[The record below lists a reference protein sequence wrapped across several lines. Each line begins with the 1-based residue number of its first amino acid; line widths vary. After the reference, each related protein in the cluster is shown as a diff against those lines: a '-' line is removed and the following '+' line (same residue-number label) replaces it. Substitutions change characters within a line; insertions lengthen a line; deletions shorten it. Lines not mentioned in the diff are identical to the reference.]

1 MCYKNK
7 IMERSIEYLQLLAKS
22 FPSIAAA
29 STEIINLEAILNL
42 PKGTEHFVTDIHG
55 EYDAFDYV
63 LRSASGVIQQKI
75 DAVFGD
81 ELSLEDK
88 RSLSALISY
97 PEAKLRVL
105 KAENDNLDEWY
116 KVTLMQMIAVL
127 TRVSSRYTRSKVRKA
142 LPKDY
147 AYIIE
152 ELMHETRGTFESKH
166 NYLKAI
172 IDTIVSTGRATHFIT
187 AIADVTRDLVIDQ
200 LHIIGDIYDRGP
212 GAHRIMDMLC
222 NYRDFDIQWGNHDVV
237 WMGAASGSAACVA
250 NVVRNSLKYSDM
262 GTLEDGYGIN
272 LLPLA
277 TFAME
282 TYADDPCTLFNPVK
296 SDDTPADVPP
306 TRLMA
311 QMHKAIAII
320 QFKLEAAV
328 IARHPEFRMEHRNL
342 LDKMDLKR
350 GVITI
355 DGKEYK
361 LLDTNFPT
369 VDPKDPYRLTSAEQN
384 VIGRLVH
391 SFTNSKALSRHMECL
406 FAHGSLYLVHNNNL
420 LYHGSVP
427 LNEDGTFATMQ
438 IQGVEYKGKELF
450 DTIEKLVRTAY
461 FSTENDELKEYGKDL
476 FWYLWCGPVSP
487 PFDKKSMATFER
499 YFIAEKE
506 THHEEKG
513 NYYRLKNRR
522 DICEM
527 ILQEFGITDMEHA
540 HIING
545 HIPVKEA
552 SGESPIKA
560 DGRLLVIDG
569 GFSKVYHETTGIA
582 GYTLIYNSHGM
593 RLVRHHPF
601 ESIHKS
607 VSEGMDVIAATQ
619 VVEYSDRQILVR
631 DTDKGKRLM
640 ARVEDLKALLQAYR
654 TGLIRN

>member
-1 MCYKNK
+1 
-7 IMERSIEYLQLLAKS
+7 MERSIEYLQLLAKS

-75 DAVFGD
+75 EAVFGD
-81 ELSLEDK
+81 DLSVEEK

-97 PEAKLRVL
+97 PEAKLRAL
-105 KAENDNLDEWY
+105 KAENSNLDEWY
-116 KVTLMQMIAVL
+116 KVTLMQLIAVL

-152 ELMHETRGTFESKH
+152 ELMHETRGTFLSKH
-166 NYLKAI
+166 NYVQAI
-172 IDTIVSTGRATHFIT
+172 VDTIISTGRASHFII
-187 AIADVTRDLVIDQ
+187 AIADVTRNLVIDQ

-237 WMGAASGSAACVA
+237 WMGAATGSEACVA
-250 NVVRNSLKYSDM
+250 NVIRNSIKYADM
-262 GTLEDGYGIN
+262 STLEDGYGIN

-282 TYADDPCTLFNPVK
+282 TYADDDCALFRPVK
-296 SDDTPADVPP
+296 SDQTPAEDIPQI
-306 TRLMA
+306 RLLS

-320 QFKLEAAV
+320 QFKIEAAV

-342 LDKMDLKR
+342 LDKIDFKK
-350 GVITI
+350 GTVICN
-355 DGKEYK
+355 GKEYK
-361 LLDTNFPT
+361 LLDTNLPT
-369 VDPKDPYRLTSAEQN
+369 VDPSHPFRLTPAEQN
-384 VIGRLVH
+384 VISRLVH
-391 SFTNSKALSRHMECL
+391 SFTNSKALARHMECL

-427 LNEDGTFATMQ
+427 LNDDGTFASLE
-438 IQGVEYKGKELF
+438 IQGVEYKGRELF

-461 FSTENDELKEYGKDL
+461 FSTSDDELKDYGKDL

-499 YFIAEKE
+499 YFIADPT
-506 THHEEKG
+506 THVEEKG

-527 ILQEFGITDMEHA
+527 ILHEFGIDDMEHA

-545 HIPVKEA
+545 HIPVKAA

-560 DGRLLVIDG
+560 EGRLLVIDG
-569 GFSKVYHETTGIA
+569 GFSKVYHQQTGIA

-593 RLVRHHPF
+593 RLVQHRPF
-601 ESIHKS
+601 ESIHQS
-607 VSEGMDVIAATQ
+607 VAQGMDVIAATQ
-619 VVEYSDRQILVR
+619 VVEYTDKQILVR

>member
-1 MCYKNK
+1 MTTCCA
-7 IMERSIEYLQLLAKS
+7 R
-22 FPSIAAA
+22 
-29 STEIINLEAILNL
+29 
-42 PKGTEHFVTDIHG
+42 
-55 EYDAFDYV
+55 
-63 LRSASGVIQQKI
+63 
-75 DAVFGD
+75 AVFGD
-81 ELSLEDK
+81 ELSADDK
-88 RSLSALISY
+88 RTLSALISY
-97 PEAKLRVL
+97 PEAKLRAI
-105 KAENDNLDEWY
+105 KADNDDLDEWY
-116 KVTLMQMIAVL
+116 KVTLMRMIAVL
-127 TRVSSRYTRSKVRKA
+127 TRVASRYTRSKVRKA

-152 ELMHETRGTFESKH
+152 ELMHETRGTFISKH

-172 IDTIVSTGRATHFIT
+172 VDTIVSTGRASHFIT

-200 LHIIGDIYDRGP
+200 LHIIGDIFDRGS

-222 NYRDFDIQWGNHDVV
+222 SYRDFDIQWGNHDVV
-237 WMGAASGSAACVA
+237 WMGAATGSAACVA
-250 NVVRNSLKYSDM
+250 NVVRNSLKYAAM
-262 GTLEDGYGIN
+262 TTLEDGYGIN

-277 TFAME
+277 TFAMQ
-282 TYADDPCTLFNPVK
+282 TYADDPCTLFIPVK
-296 SDDTPADVPP
+296 TDETPIEDLPQMD
-306 TRLMA
+306 LLS

-320 QFKLEAAV
+320 QFKIEAAV
-328 IARHPEFRMEHRNL
+328 IARHPEFHMEDRNL
-342 LDKMDLKR
+342 LDKVDFKR
-350 GVITI
+350 GVINI
-355 DGKEYK
+355 GGKDYK

-369 VDPKDPYRLTSAEQN
+369 VDPADPYRLTPAEQN
-384 VIGRLVH
+384 VIDRLVH
-391 SFTNSKALSRHMECL
+391 SFTNSKALARHVDCL
-406 FAHGSLYLVHNNNL
+406 FIHGSLYLVHNNNL

-427 LNEDGTFATMQ
+427 LNEDGTLASMN
-438 IQGVEYKGKELF
+438 IQGVDYKGRELF
-450 DTIEKLVRTAY
+450 DTIDKYVRTAY
-461 FSTENDELKEYGKDL
+461 YASDDDPLKQYGQDL

-487 PFDKKSMATFER
+487 PFDKKCMATFER
-499 YFIAEKE
+499 YFLAEKE
-506 THHEEKG
+506 THYEEKG

-527 ILQEFGITDMEHA
+527 ILREFGITDMEHA

-545 HIPVKEA
+545 HIPVKAA

-607 VSEGMDVIAATQ
+607 VSEGMDVIASTQ
-619 VVEYSDRQILVR
+619 VVEYSDQQILVR

>member
-1 MCYKNK
+1 
-7 IMERSIEYLQLLAKS
+7 MERSVEYLQLLAKS

-81 ELSLEDK
+81 ELSADDK
-88 RSLSALISY
+88 RTLSALISY
-97 PEAKLRVL
+97 PEAKLRAI
-105 KAENDNLDEWY
+105 KADNDDLDEWY
-116 KVTLMQMIAVL
+116 KVTLMRMIAVL
-127 TRVSSRYTRSKVRKA
+127 TRVASRYTRSKVRKA

-152 ELMHETRGTFESKH
+152 ELMHETRGTFISKH
-166 NYLKAI
+166 NYLQAI
-172 IDTIVSTGRATHFIT
+172 IDTIVSTGRASHFIT

-200 LHIIGDIYDRGP
+200 LHIIGDIFDRGS

-222 NYRDFDIQWGNHDVV
+222 SYRDFDIQWGNHDVV
-237 WMGAASGSAACVA
+237 WMGAATGSAACVA
-250 NVVRNSLKYSDM
+250 NVVRNSLKYASM
-262 GTLEDGYGIN
+262 TTLEDGYGIN

-277 TFAME
+277 TFAMQ
-282 TYADDPCTLFNPVK
+282 TYADDPCTLFIPVK
-296 SDDTPADVPP
+296 TDDTPVEDLPQMD
-306 TRLMA
+306 LLS

-320 QFKLEAAV
+320 QFKIEAAV
-328 IARHPEFRMEHRNL
+328 IARHPEFHMEHRNL
-342 LDKMDLKR
+342 LDKIDFKR
-350 GVITI
+350 GVINI
-355 DGKEYK
+355 GGKEYK

-369 VDPKDPYRLTSAEQN
+369 VDPKDPYKLTPAEQN
-384 VIGRLVH
+384 VIDRLVH
-391 SFTNSKALSRHMECL
+391 SFCNSKALARHVDCL
-406 FAHGSLYLVHNNNL
+406 FEHGSLYLVHNNNL

-427 LNEDGTFATMQ
+427 LNEDGTLASMN
-438 IQGVEYKGKELF
+438 IQGVDYKGCELF
-450 DTIEKLVRTAY
+450 DTIDKYVRTAY
-461 FSTENDELKEYGKDL
+461 YASDDDPLKQYGQDL

-487 PFDKKSMATFER
+487 PFDKKRMATFER
-499 YFIAEKE
+499 YFLAEKE
-506 THHEEKG
+506 THYEEKG

-527 ILQEFGITDMEHA
+527 ILREFGITELEHA

-545 HIPVKEA
+545 HIPVKES

-569 GFSKVYHETTGIA
+569 GFSKVYHQQTGIA
-582 GYTLIYNSHGM
+582 GYTLIFNSHGM

-601 ESIHKS
+601 ESIQQS
-607 VSEGMDVIAATQ
+607 IAQGMDVIAATQ
-619 VVEYSDRQILVR
+619 VVEYSEQQILVR
-631 DTDKGKRLM
+631 DTDKGRRLM
-640 ARVEDLKALLQAYR
+640 ARVEDLRALLQAYR

>member
-1 MCYKNK
+1 
-7 IMERSIEYLQLLAKS
+7 MERSIEYLQLLAKS

-75 DAVFGD
+75 EAVFGD
-81 ELSLEDK
+81 ELGVEEK

-105 KAENDNLDEWY
+105 KAENDNLDEWF
-116 KVTLMQMIAVL
+116 KVTLMRLVAVL

-152 ELMHETRGTFESKH
+152 ELMHETRGTFLSKH
-166 NYLKAI
+166 NYIKAI
-172 IDTIVSTGRATHFIT
+172 VDTIVSTGRASHFIT

-222 NYRDFDIQWGNHDVV
+222 SYRDFDIQWGNHDVV

-262 GTLEDGYGIN
+262 STLEDGYGIN

-282 TYADDPCTLFNPVK
+282 TYADDECQLFNPVK

-306 TRLMA
+306 TRLMS

-350 GVITI
+350 GVVSV
-355 DGKEYK
+355 DGHEYK

-369 VDPKDPYRLTSAEQN
+369 IDPKDPYRLTPAEQN
-384 VIGRLVH
+384 VIDRLVH

-427 LNEDGTFATMQ
+427 LNEDGSFASLM
-438 IQGVEYKGKELF
+438 IQGVEYKGRELF

-461 FSTENDELKEYGKDL
+461 FSTDNDEFKEYGKDL

-487 PFDKKSMATFER
+487 PFDKQRMATFER

-506 THHEEKG
+506 THEEKKG

-527 ILQEFGITDMEHA
+527 ILAEFGITDMEHA

-545 HIPVKEA
+545 HIPVKAA

-601 ESIHKS
+601 ESIQQS
-607 VSEGMDVIAATQ
+607 VAEGMDVIAATQ
-619 VVEYSDRQILVR
+619 VVEYTDKQILVR

-640 ARVEDLKALLQAYR
+640 ARVEDLRALLQAYR

>member
-1 MCYKNK
+1 
-7 IMERSIEYLQLLAKS
+7 MERSIEYLQLLAKS

-75 DAVFGD
+75 EAVFGD
-81 ELSLEDK
+81 ELSIDDK
-88 RSLSALISY
+88 RTLSALISY
-97 PEAKLRVL
+97 PEAKLRAL
-105 KAENDNLDEWY
+105 KAENENLDEWY

-152 ELMHETRGTFESKH
+152 ELMHETRGTFLSKH

-172 IDTIVSTGRATHFIT
+172 VDTIVSTGRASHFII

-250 NVVRNSLKYSDM
+250 NVIRNSLKYADM
-262 GTLEDGYGIN
+262 STLEDGYGIN

-282 TYADDPCTLFNPVK
+282 TYANDDCALFKPIK
-296 SDDTPADVPP
+296 SDQTPAEDVPQ
-306 TRLMA
+306 TRLLS
-311 QMHKAIAII
+311 QMHKAMAII
-320 QFKLEAAV
+320 QFKIEAEV
-328 IARHPEFRMEHRNL
+328 IKRHPEFRMDHRLL
-342 LDKMDLKR
+342 LDK
-350 GVITI
+350 I
-355 DGKEYK
+355 DFSKGTVLCNGQEYK
-361 LLDTNFPT
+361 LRDTNLPT
-369 VDPKDPYRLTSAEQN
+369 VDPKDPYRLTPAEQN
-384 VIGRLVH
+384 VIDRLVH
-391 SFTNSKALSRHMECL
+391 SFTNSKPLARHMECL

-427 LNEDGTFATMQ
+427 LNEDGTFASLE
-438 IQGVEYKGKELF
+438 IQGVEYKGRELF
-450 DTIEKLVRTAY
+450 DMLEKMVRTAY
-461 FSTENDELKEYGKDL
+461 FSTTDDDLKEYGKDL

-499 YFIAEKE
+499 YFIADAS
-506 THHEEKG
+506 THVEEKG

-545 HIPVKEA
+545 HIPVKAA

-569 GFSKVYHETTGIA
+569 GFSKVYHEQTGIA

-601 ESIHKS
+601 ESIQQSIAK
-607 VSEGMDVIAATQ
+607 GMDVIASTQ
-619 VVEYSDRQILVR
+619 VVEYTENQILVR
-631 DTDKGKRLM
+631 DTDKGKRIM
-640 ARVEDLKALLQAYR
+640 ARVEYLKALLQAYR

>member
-1 MCYKNK
+1 
-7 IMERSIEYLQLLAKS
+7 MERSIEYLQLLAKS
-22 FPSIAAA
+22 FSSIAAA

-75 DAVFGD
+75 EAVFGN
-81 ELSLEDK
+81 ELSVDEK

-97 PEAKLRVL
+97 PEAKLRAL
-105 KAENDNLDEWY
+105 KAEMPDMDEWY
-116 KVTLMQMIAVL
+116 KVTLIQLIAVL

-152 ELMHETRGTFESKH
+152 ELMHETLGTFNSKH
-166 NYLKAI
+166 DYIKAI
-172 IDTIVSTGRATHFIT
+172 VDTIVSTGRAKHYVI
-187 AIADVTRDLVIDQ
+187 AIANVTRNLVIDQ
-200 LHIIGDIYDRGP
+200 LHILGDIYDRGP

-237 WMGAASGSAACVA
+237 WMGAAAGSPACVA
-250 NVVRNSLKYSDM
+250 NVLRNSLKYADM
-262 GTLEDGYGIN
+262 STLEDGYGIN

-282 TYADDPCTLFNPVK
+282 TYAGDDCTLFNPVK
-296 SDDTPADVPP
+296 SDDTPADIPP
-306 TRLMA
+306 TRLMS

-328 IARHPEFRMEHRNL
+328 IARHPEFGMENRNL

-350 GVITI
+350 GVISI
-355 DGKEYK
+355 NGHEYK

-369 VDPKDPYRLTSAEQN
+369 VDPDDPYRLTPAEQN
-384 VIGRLVH
+384 VIDRLVH
-391 SFTNSKALSRHMECL
+391 SFTNSQALARHMECL
-406 FAHGSLYLVHNNNL
+406 FTHGSLYLVHNNNL

-427 LNEDGTFATMQ
+427 LNEDGTLATMN
-438 IQGVEYKGKELF
+438 IQGVEHKGKELF

-461 FSTENDELKEYGKDL
+461 FSTDNDEIKEYGKDL

-487 PFDKKSMATFER
+487 PFDKQRMATFER

-506 THHEEKG
+506 THEEKKG

-522 DICEM
+522 EICEM
-527 ILQEFGITDMEHA
+527 ILREFGITDMEHA

-545 HIPVKEA
+545 HIPVKAA

-560 DGRLLVIDG
+560 EGRLLVIDG
-569 GFSKVYHETTGIA
+569 GFSKVYHEQTGIA
-582 GYTLIYNSHGM
+582 GYTLIYNSHGL

-601 ESIHKS
+601 ESIQQS
-607 VSEGMDVIAATQ
+607 VAQGMDVIASTQ
-619 VVEYSDRQILVR
+619 MVEYSDKIILVR

>member
-1 MCYKNK
+1 
-7 IMERSIEYLQLLAKS
+7 MERSIEYLQLLAKS

-75 DAVFGD
+75 EAVFGN
-81 ELSLEDK
+81 ELSVDEK

-97 PEAKLRVL
+97 PEAKLRAL
-105 KAENDNLDEWY
+105 KAEMPDMDEWY
-116 KVTLMQMIAVL
+116 KVTLIQLIAVL
-127 TRVSSRYTRSKVRKA
+127 TRVSSRYTRSKMRKA

-152 ELMHETRGTFESKH
+152 ELMHETLGTFNSKH
-166 NYLKAI
+166 DYIKAI
-172 IDTIVSTGRATHFIT
+172 VDTIVSTGRAKHYVI
-187 AIADVTRDLVIDQ
+187 AIANVTRNLVIDQ
-200 LHIIGDIYDRGP
+200 LHILGDIYDRGP

-237 WMGAASGSAACVA
+237 WMGAAAGSPACVA
-250 NVVRNSLKYSDM
+250 NVLRNSLKYADM
-262 GTLEDGYGIN
+262 STLEDGYGIN

-282 TYADDPCTLFNPVK
+282 TYAGDDCTLFNPVK
-296 SDDTPADVPP
+296 SDDTPADIPP
-306 TRLMA
+306 TRLMS

-328 IARHPEFRMEHRNL
+328 IARHPEFGMENRNL

-350 GVITI
+350 GVISI
-355 DGKEYK
+355 DGHEYK

-369 VDPKDPYRLTSAEQN
+369 VDPDDPYRLTPAEQN
-384 VIGRLVH
+384 VIDR
-391 SFTNSKALSRHMECL
+391 FTNSQALARHMECL
-406 FAHGSLYLVHNNNL
+406 FTHGSLYLVHNNNL

-427 LNEDGTFATMQ
+427 LNEDGTLATMN
-438 IQGVEYKGKELF
+438 IQGVEHKGKELF

-461 FSTENDELKEYGKDL
+461 FSTDNDEIKEYGKDL

-487 PFDKKSMATFER
+487 PFDKQRMATFER

-506 THHEEKG
+506 THEEKKG

-522 DICEM
+522 EICEM
-527 ILQEFGITDMEHA
+527 ILREFGITDMEHA

-545 HIPVKEA
+545 HIPVKAA

-560 DGRLLVIDG
+560 EGRLLVIDG
-569 GFSKVYHETTGIA
+569 GFSKVYHEQTGIA
-582 GYTLIYNSHGM
+582 GYTLIYNSHGL

-601 ESIHKS
+601 ESIQQS
-607 VSEGMDVIAATQ
+607 VAQGMDVIASTQ
-619 VVEYSDRQILVR
+619 MVEYSDKIILVR

>member
-1 MCYKNK
+1 
-7 IMERSIEYLQLLAKS
+7 MERSIEYLQLLAKS
-22 FPSIAAA
+22 FPTIAAA

-75 DAVFGD
+75 DAVFGN
-81 ELSLEDK
+81 ELSVDDK

-105 KAENDNLDEWY
+105 KADMPDMDEWY
-116 KVTLMQMIAVL
+116 KVTLMQLIAVL

-152 ELMHETRGTFESKH
+152 ELMHESRGTFNSKID
-166 NYLKAI
+166 YIKAI
-172 IDTIVSTGRATHFIT
+172 IDTIVSTGRAKDYVI
-187 AIADVTRDLVIDQ
+187 AIADVTRSLVIDH

-222 NYRDFDIQWGNHDVV
+222 GFKDFDIQWGNHDLV
-237 WMGAASGSAACVA
+237 WMGAAAGSAPCVA
-250 NVVRNSLKYSDM
+250 NVLRNSLKYADM

-282 TYADDPCTLFNPVK
+282 TYADDPCALFGPVK
-296 SDDTPADVPP
+296 SDDTPADMPP
-306 TRLMA
+306 TRLMS
-311 QMHKAIAII
+311 QMHKAIAVI

-328 IARHPEFRMEHRNL
+328 IARHPEFRMESRNL
-342 LDKMDLKR
+342 LDKMDLTR
-350 GVITI
+350 GVISI
-355 DGKEYK
+355 GGKEYR

-369 VDPKDPYRLTSAEQN
+369 VDPSDPYRLTPAEQN
-384 VIGRLVH
+384 VIDRLVH
-391 SFTNSKALSRHMECL
+391 SFTSSQTLARHMECL
-406 FAHGSLYLVHNNNL
+406 FSHGSLYLVHNNNL

-427 LNEDGTFATMQ
+427 LNEDGTLASME

-450 DTIEKLVRTAY
+450 DTIDKYVRTAFY
-461 FSTENDELKEYGKDL
+461 ASDDDPFKQYGRDL
-476 FWYLWCGPVSP
+476 IWYLWCGPVSP
-487 PFDKKSMATFER
+487 PFDKQRMATFER

-506 THHEEKG
+506 THDERKG
-513 NYYRLKNRR
+513 NYYRLKNNRE
-522 DICEM
+522 ICEM
-527 ILQEFGITDMEHA
+527 ILREFGITEMEHA

-552 SGESPIKA
+552 KGESPIKA

-569 GFSKVYHETTGIA
+569 GFSKVYHQQTGIA

-601 ESIHKS
+601 ESIHQS
-607 VSEGMDVIAATQ
+607 VAQGMDVIAATQ
-619 VVEYSDRQILVR
+619 VVEYTDRQILVR
-631 DTDKGKRLM
+631 DTDKGKRIM
-640 ARVEDLKALLQAYR
+640 ARVNDLRELLQAYR
-654 TGLIRN
+654 SGLLRP

>member
-1 MCYKNK
+1 
-7 IMERSIEYLQLLAKS
+7 MERSIEYLQLLAKS

-81 ELSLEDK
+81 ELSVEDK

-152 ELMHETRGTFESKH
+152 ELMHETRGTFLSKH
-166 NYLKAI
+166 NYVKAI
-172 IDTIVSTGRATHFIT
+172 VDTIVSTGRASHFII

-237 WMGAASGSAACVA
+237 WMGAATGSAGCVA
-250 NVVRNSLKYSDM
+250 NVIRNSLKYADM
-262 GTLEDGYGIN
+262 STLEDGYGIN

-282 TYADDPCTLFNPVK
+282 TYADDDCELFRPVK
-296 SDDTPADVPP
+296 TDNSPADIPQ
-306 TRLMA
+306 TRLMS

-320 QFKLEAAV
+320 QFKIEAAI
-328 IARHPEFRMEHRNL
+328 IARHPEFKMEHRNL
-342 LDKMDLKR
+342 LDKINFKKGTVLC
-350 GVITI
+350 
-355 DGKEYK
+355 DGQEYK
-361 LLDTNFPT
+361 LLDTNLPT
-369 VDPKDPYRLTSAEQN
+369 VDPKDPYKLTSAEQN
-384 VIGRLVH
+384 VIDRLVH
-391 SFTNSKALSRHMECL
+391 SFTNSKTLARHMECL

-427 LNEDGTFATMQ
+427 LNEDGTFASLE
-438 IQGVEYKGKELF
+438 IQSVEYKGRELF

-461 FSTENDELKEYGKDL
+461 FSTSDDALKEYGKDL

-487 PFDKKSMATFER
+487 PFDKKRMATFER
-499 YFIAEKE
+499 YFIADAS
-506 THHEEKG
+506 THNEEKG

-545 HIPVKEA
+545 HIPVKAA

-560 DGRLLVIDG
+560 EGRLLVIDG
-569 GFSKVYHETTGIA
+569 GFSKVYHEQTGIA
-582 GYTLIYNSHGM
+582 GYTLIYNSHGL
-593 RLVRHHPF
+593 RLVRHRPF
-601 ESIHKS
+601 ESIHES
-607 VSEGMDVIAATQ
+607 VAQGMDVIAATQ
-619 VVEYSDRQILVR
+619 VVEYTENQILVR

>member
-1 MCYKNK
+1 
-7 IMERSIEYLQLLAKS
+7 MERSIEYLQLLAKS

-75 DAVFGD
+75 ETVFGD
-81 ELSLEDK
+81 ELSVDQK

-105 KAENDNLDEWY
+105 KAQMPDMDEWY
-116 KVTLMQMIAVL
+116 KVTLMQLIAVL

-152 ELMHETRGTFESKH
+152 ELIHETLGTFRSKH
-166 NYLKAI
+166 NYIKAI
-172 IDTIVSTGRATHFIT
+172 VDTIVSTGRAKQYVI
-187 AIADVTRDLVIDQ
+187 AIANVTRDLVIDQ

-237 WMGAASGSAACVA
+237 WMGAAAGSAACVA
-250 NVVRNSLKYSDM
+250 NVLRNSLKYADM
-262 GTLEDGYGIN
+262 STLEDGYGIN

-282 TYADDPCTLFNPVK
+282 TYADDPCSLFGPVK
-296 SDDTPADVPP
+296 SDDTPADMPP
-306 TRLMA
+306 TRIMS
-311 QMHKAIAII
+311 QMHKAIAVI

-328 IARHPEFRMEHRNL
+328 IARHPEFGMEGRNL
-342 LDKMDLKR
+342 LDKMDLKC
-350 GVITI
+350 GIITI
-355 DGKEYK
+355 DGHEYK

-369 VDPKDPYRLTSAEQN
+369 VDPADPYRLTPAEQN
-384 VIGRLVH
+384 VIDRLVH
-391 SFTNSKALSRHMECL
+391 SFTNSQALARHMECL
-406 FAHGSLYLVHNNNL
+406 FTHGSLYLVHNNNL

-427 LNEDGTFATMQ
+427 LNDDGTLATMN
-438 IQGVEYKGKELF
+438 IQGVDYKGKDLF
-450 DTIEKLVRTAY
+450 DTIDKLVRTAY
-461 FSTENDELKEYGKDL
+461 YASDDDPIKDYGRDL
-476 FWYLWCGPVSP
+476 IWYLWCGPVSP
-487 PFDKKSMATFER
+487 PFDKQRMATFER
-499 YFIAEKE
+499 YFIADKE
-506 THHEEKG
+506 THEEKKG
-513 NYYRLKNRR
+513 NYYNLKNRR
-522 DICEM
+522 EICEM
-527 ILQEFGITDMEHA
+527 ILREFGITDMEHA

-545 HIPVKEA
+545 HIPVKA
-552 SGESPIKA
+552 SSGESPIKA

-569 GFSKVYHETTGIA
+569 GFSKVYHQTTGIA

-601 ESIHKS
+601 ESIQQA
-607 VSEGMDVIAATQ
+607 VADGMDVIASTQ
-619 VVEYSDRQILVR
+619 VVEYSEKQFLVR

-640 ARVEDLKALLQAYR
+640 AKVEDLRALLQAYR
-654 TGLIRN
+654 TGLIRS

>member
-1 MCYKNK
+1 
-7 IMERSIEYLQLLAKS
+7 MERSVEYLQLLAKS

-75 DAVFGD
+75 DAVFGN
-81 ELSLEDK
+81 ELSADDK
-88 RSLSALISY
+88 RTLSALISY
-97 PEAKLRVL
+97 PEAKLRAI
-105 KAENDNLDEWY
+105 KADNDNLDEWY
-116 KVTLMQMIAVL
+116 KVTLMRMIAVL
-127 TRVSSRYTRSKVRKA
+127 TRVASRYTRSKVRKA

-152 ELMHETRGTFESKH
+152 ELMHETRGTFISKH
-166 NYLKAI
+166 NYLQAI
-172 IDTIVSTGRATHFIT
+172 IDTIVSTGRASHFIT

-250 NVVRNSLKYSDM
+250 NVIRNSLKYADM
-262 GTLEDGYGIN
+262 STLEDGYGIN
-272 LLPLA
+272 LLL
-277 TFAME
+277 
-282 TYADDPCTLFNPVK
+282 
-296 SDDTPADVPP
+296 S
-306 TRLMA
+306 
-311 QMHKAIAII
+311 QMHKAIAVI
-320 QFKLEAAV
+320 QFKIEAEV
-328 IARHPEFRMEHRNL
+328 IARHPEFKMDHRL
-342 LDKMDLKR
+342 MLDKIDFHK
-350 GVITI
+350 GTVICN
-355 DGKEYK
+355 GQEYK
-361 LLDTNFPT
+361 LRDTNLPT
-369 VDPKDPYRLTSAEQN
+369 VDPKDPYKLTPAEQN
-384 VIGRLVH
+384 VINRLVH
-391 SFTNSKALSRHMECL
+391 SFTNSKALARHMECL

-427 LNEDGTFATMQ
+427 LNEDGTFASLE
-438 IQGVEYKGKELF
+438 IQGVEYKGRELF
-450 DTIEKLVRTAY
+450 DVLEKMVRTAY
-461 FSTENDELKEYGKDL
+461 FSTDNDELKEYGKDL

-499 YFIAEKE
+499 YFIADTS
-506 THHEEKG
+506 THVEEKG

-545 HIPVKEA
+545 HIPVKAA

-569 GFSKVYHETTGIA
+569 GFSKVYHEQTGIA

-601 ESIHKS
+601 ESIQQS
-607 VSEGMDVIAATQ
+607 IAQGMDVIASTQ
-619 VVEYSDRQILVR
+619 VVEYTENQILVR
-631 DTDKGKRLM
+631 DTDKGKRIM

>member
-1 MCYKNK
+1 
-7 IMERSIEYLQLLAKS
+7 MERSVEYLQLLAKS

-81 ELSLEDK
+81 ELSADDK
-88 RSLSALISY
+88 RTLSALISY
-97 PEAKLRVL
+97 PEAKLRAI
-105 KAENDNLDEWY
+105 KADNSDLDEWY
-116 KVTLMQMIAVL
+116 KVTLIRMIAVL
-127 TRVSSRYTRSKVRKA
+127 TRVASRYTRSKVRKA
-142 LPKDY
+142 LPKYY

-152 ELMHETRGTFESKH
+152 ELMHETRGTFISKH

-172 IDTIVSTGRATHFIT
+172 VDTIVSTGRASHFIT

-200 LHIIGDIYDRGP
+200 LHIIGDIFDRGS

-222 NYRDFDIQWGNHDVV
+222 SYRDFDIQWGNHDVV
-237 WMGAASGSAACVA
+237 WMGAATGSAACVA
-250 NVVRNSLKYSDM
+250 NVVRNSLKYASM
-262 GTLEDGYGIN
+262 TTLEDGYGIN

-277 TFAME
+277 TFAMQ
-282 TYADDPCTLFNPVK
+282 TYADDPCTLFIPVK
-296 SDDTPADVPP
+296 TDDTPVEDLPQMD
-306 TRLMA
+306 LLS

-320 QFKLEAAV
+320 QFKIEAAV
-328 IARHPEFRMEHRNL
+328 IARHPEFHMEHRNL
-342 LDKMDLKR
+342 LDKIDFKR
-350 GVITI
+350 GVINI

-369 VDPKDPYRLTSAEQN
+369 VDPANPYKLTPAEQN
-384 VIGRLVH
+384 VIDRLTH
-391 SFTNSKALSRHMECL
+391 SFCNSKALARHVDCL
-406 FAHGSLYLVHNNNL
+406 FEHGSLYLVHNNNL

-427 LNEDGTFATMQ
+427 LNEDGTLASMN
-438 IQGVEYKGKELF
+438 IQGVDYKGRELF
-450 DTIEKLVRTAY
+450 DTIDKYVRTAY
-461 FSTENDELKEYGKDL
+461 YASDDDPLKQYGQDL

-487 PFDKKSMATFER
+487 PFDKKRMATFER
-499 YFIAEKE
+499 YFLAEKE
-506 THHEEKG
+506 THYEEKG

-527 ILQEFGITDMEHA
+527 ILREFGITELEHA

-545 HIPVKEA
+545 HIPVKES

-569 GFSKVYHETTGIA
+569 GFSKVYHQQTGIA
-582 GYTLIYNSHGM
+582 GYTLIFNSHGM

-601 ESIHKS
+601 ESIQQS
-607 VSEGMDVIAATQ
+607 IAQGMDVIAATQ
-619 VVEYSDRQILVR
+619 VVEYSEQQILVR
-631 DTDKGKRLM
+631 DTDKGRRLM
-640 ARVEDLKALLQAYR
+640 ARVEDLRALLQAYR

>member
-1 MCYKNK
+1 
-7 IMERSIEYLQLLAKS
+7 MERSIEYLQLLAKS

-81 ELSLEDK
+81 ELSADDK
-88 RSLSALISY
+88 RTLSALISY
-97 PEAKLRVL
+97 PEAKLRAI
-105 KAENDNLDEWY
+105 KADNDDLDEWY
-116 KVTLMQMIAVL
+116 KVTLMRMIAVL
-127 TRVSSRYTRSKVRKA
+127 TRVASRYTRSKVRKA

-152 ELMHETRGTFESKH
+152 ELMHETRGTFISKH

-172 IDTIVSTGRATHFIT
+172 VDTIVSTGRASHFIT

-200 LHIIGDIYDRGP
+200 LHIIGDIFDRGS

-222 NYRDFDIQWGNHDVV
+222 SYRDFDIQWGNHDVV
-237 WMGAASGSAACVA
+237 WMGAATGSAACVA
-250 NVVRNSLKYSDM
+250 NVVRNSLKYASM
-262 GTLEDGYGIN
+262 TTLEDGYGIN

-277 TFAME
+277 TFAMQ
-282 TYADDPCTLFNPVK
+282 TYADDPCTLFIPVK
-296 SDDTPADVPP
+296 TDDTPVEDLPQMD
-306 TRLMA
+306 LLS

-320 QFKLEAAV
+320 QFKIEAAV
-328 IARHPEFRMEHRNL
+328 IARHPEFHMEHRNL
-342 LDKMDLKR
+342 LDKIDFKR
-350 GVITI
+350 GVIKI

-369 VDPKDPYRLTSAEQN
+369 VDPANPYKLTPAEQN
-384 VIGRLVH
+384 VIDRLTH
-391 SFTNSKALSRHMECL
+391 SFCNSKALARHVDCL
-406 FAHGSLYLVHNNNL
+406 FEHGSLYLVHNNNL

-427 LNEDGTFATMQ
+427 LNEDGTLASMN
-438 IQGVEYKGKELF
+438 IQGVDYKGRELF
-450 DTIEKLVRTAY
+450 DTIDKYVRTAY
-461 FSTENDELKEYGKDL
+461 YASDDDPLKQYGQDL

-487 PFDKKSMATFER
+487 PFDKKRMATFER
-499 YFIAEKE
+499 YFLAEKE
-506 THHEEKG
+506 THFEEKG

-527 ILQEFGITDMEHA
+527 ILREFGITELEHA

-545 HIPVKEA
+545 HIPVKES

-569 GFSKVYHETTGIA
+569 GFSKVYHQQTGIA
-582 GYTLIYNSHGM
+582 GYTLIFNSHGM

-601 ESIHKS
+601 ESIQQS
-607 VSEGMDVIAATQ
+607 IAQGMDVIAATQ
-619 VVEYSDRQILVR
+619 VVEYSDQQMLVR
-631 DTDKGKRLM
+631 DTDKGRRLM
-640 ARVEDLKALLQAYR
+640 SRVEDLRALLQAYR

>member
-1 MCYKNK
+1 
-7 IMERSIEYLQLLAKS
+7 MERSVEYLQLLAKS

-81 ELSLEDK
+81 ELSADDK
-88 RSLSALISY
+88 RTLSALISY
-97 PEAKLRVL
+97 PEAKLRAI
-105 KAENDNLDEWY
+105 KADNDDLDEWY
-116 KVTLMQMIAVL
+116 KVTLMRMIAVL
-127 TRVSSRYTRSKVRKA
+127 TRVASRYTRSKVRKA

-152 ELMHETRGTFESKH
+152 ELMHETRGTFISKH
-166 NYLKAI
+166 NYLQAI
-172 IDTIVSTGRATHFIT
+172 IDTIVSTGRASHFIT

-200 LHIIGDIYDRGP
+200 LHIIGDIFDRGS

-222 NYRDFDIQWGNHDVV
+222 SYRDFDIQWGNHDVV
-237 WMGAASGSAACVA
+237 WMGAATGSAACVA
-250 NVVRNSLKYSDM
+250 NVVRNSLKYASM
-262 GTLEDGYGIN
+262 TTLEDGYGIN

-277 TFAME
+277 TFAMQ
-282 TYADDPCTLFNPVK
+282 TYADDPCTLFIPVK
-296 SDDTPADVPP
+296 TDDTPVEDLPQMD
-306 TRLMA
+306 LLS

-320 QFKLEAAV
+320 QFKIEAAV
-328 IARHPEFRMEHRNL
+328 IARHPEFHMEHRNL
-342 LDKMDLKR
+342 LDKIDFKR
-350 GVITI
+350 GVINI
-355 DGKEYK
+355 GGKEYK

-369 VDPKDPYRLTSAEQN
+369 VDPKDPYKLTPAEQN
-384 VIGRLVH
+384 VIDRLVH
-391 SFTNSKALSRHMECL
+391 SFCNSKALARHVDCL
-406 FAHGSLYLVHNNNL
+406 FEHGSLYLVHNNNL

-427 LNEDGTFATMQ
+427 LNEDGTLASMN
-438 IQGVEYKGKELF
+438 IQGVDYKGCELF
-450 DTIEKLVRTAY
+450 DTIDKYVRTAY
-461 FSTENDELKEYGKDL
+461 YASDDDPLKQYGQDL

-487 PFDKKSMATFER
+487 PFDKKRMATFER
-499 YFIAEKE
+499 YFLAEKE
-506 THHEEKG
+506 THYEEKG

-527 ILQEFGITDMEHA
+527 ILREFGITELEHA

-545 HIPVKEA
+545 HIPVKES

-569 GFSKVYHETTGIA
+569 GFSKVYHQQTGIA
-582 GYTLIYNSHGM
+582 GYTLIFNSHGM

-601 ESIHKS
+601 ESIQQS
-607 VSEGMDVIAATQ
+607 IAQGMDVIAATQ
-619 VVEYSDRQILVR
+619 VVEYSEQQILVR
-631 DTDKGKRLM
+631 DTDKGRRLM
-640 ARVEDLKALLQAYR
+640 SRVEDLRALLQAYR
-654 TGLIRN
+654 TGLIK

>member
-1 MCYKNK
+1 
-7 IMERSIEYLQLLAKS
+7 MERSLEYLQLLAKS

-75 DAVFGD
+75 EAVFGD
-81 ELSLEDK
+81 ELSVEEK

-105 KAENDNLDEWY
+105 KAGNDNLDEWY
-116 KVTLMQMIAVL
+116 KVTLMQLIAVL

-152 ELMHETRGTFESKH
+152 ELMHETRGTFLSKH
-166 NYLKAI
+166 NYIKAI
-172 IDTIVSTGRATHFIT
+172 VDTIVSTGRASHFIT
-187 AIADVTRDLVIDQ
+187 AIADVTRNLVIDQ

-222 NYRDFDIQWGNHDVV
+222 SYRDFDIQWGNHDVV

-262 GTLEDGYGIN
+262 STLEDGYGIN

-282 TYADDPCTLFNPVK
+282 TYADDECLLFNPVK

-306 TRLMA
+306 TRLMS

-320 QFKLEAAV
+320 QFKIEAAV

-350 GVITI
+350 GVVSI
-355 DGKEYK
+355 DGHEYR

-369 VDPKDPYRLTSAEQN
+369 IDPKDPYRLTPAEQN
-384 VIGRLVH
+384 VIDRLVH

-427 LNEDGTFATMQ
+427 LNEDGSFASLM
-438 IQGVEYKGKELF
+438 IQGVEYKGRELF

-461 FSTENDELKEYGKDL
+461 FSTDNDEFKEYGKDL

-487 PFDKKSMATFER
+487 PFDKQRMATFER

-506 THHEEKG
+506 THEEKKG

-527 ILQEFGITDMEHA
+527 ILAEFGITDMEHA

-545 HIPVKEA
+545 HIPVKAA

-601 ESIHKS
+601 ESIQQS
-607 VSEGMDVIAATQ
+607 VAEGMDVIAATQ
-619 VVEYSDRQILVR
+619 VVEYTDKQILVR

-640 ARVEDLKALLQAYR
+640 ARVEDLRALLQAYR

>member
-1 MCYKNK
+1 
-7 IMERSIEYLQLLAKS
+7 MERSIEYLQLLAKS

-75 DAVFGD
+75 EAVFGD
-81 ELSLEDK
+81 ELSMDDK
-88 RSLSALISY
+88 RSLCALISY

-127 TRVSSRYTRSKVRKA
+127 TRVASRYTRSKVRKA

-152 ELMHETRGTFESKH
+152 ELMHETRGTFLSKH
-166 NYLKAI
+166 NYLQAI
-172 IDTIVSTGRATHFIT
+172 IDTIVSTGRASHFIT

-250 NVVRNSLKYSDM
+250 NVIRNSLKYADM
-262 GTLEDGYGIN
+262 STLEDGYGIN

-328 IARHPEFRMEHRNL
+328 IARHPEFHMEHRNL
-342 LDKMDLKR
+342 LDKMDLNK
-350 GVITI
+350 GTVLWN
-355 DGKEYK
+355 GKEYK

-369 VDPKDPYRLTSAEQN
+369 IDPTDPFKLTSAEQN
-384 VIGRLVH
+384 VISRLVH
-391 SFTNSKALSRHMECL
+391 SFTNSKALARHMECL

-427 LNEDGTFATMQ
+427 LNEDGTFASME
-438 IQGVEYKGKELF
+438 IQGVEYKGRELF

-461 FSTENDELKEYGKDL
+461 FSTTDDALKEYGKDL

-499 YFIAEKE
+499 YFIADTT
-506 THHEEKG
+506 THTEEKG
-513 NYYRLKNRR
+513 DYYRLKNRR

-545 HIPVKEA
+545 HIPVKAA

-569 GFSKVYHETTGIA
+569 GFSKVYHQQTGIA

-601 ESIHKS
+601 ESIQKS
-607 VSEGMDVIAATQ
+607 VAEGMDVIASTQ
-619 VVEYSDRQILVR
+619 IVEYSDQQILVR

>member
-1 MCYKNK
+1 
-7 IMERSIEYLQLLAKS
+7 MERSVEYLQLLAKS

-75 DAVFGD
+75 EAVFGD
-81 ELSLEDK
+81 ELSADDK
-88 RSLSALISY
+88 RTLSALISY
-97 PEAKLRVL
+97 PEAKLRAIKV
-105 KAENDNLDEWY
+105 ENNNLEEWY
-116 KVTLMQMIAVL
+116 KVTLIRMIAVL
-127 TRVSSRYTRSKVRKA
+127 TRVASRYTRSKVRKA

-152 ELMHETRGTFESKH
+152 ELMHETRGTFTSKH

-172 IDTIVSTGRATHFIT
+172 VDTIVSTGRASHFIT

-200 LHIIGDIYDRGP
+200 LHIIGDIFDRGS

-222 NYRDFDIQWGNHDVV
+222 SYRDFDIQWGNHDVV
-237 WMGAASGSAACVA
+237 WMGAATGSAACVA
-250 NVVRNSLKYSDM
+250 NVVRNSLKYASM
-262 GTLEDGYGIN
+262 TTLEDGYGIN

-277 TFAME
+277 TFAMQ
-282 TYADDPCTLFNPVK
+282 TYADDPCTLFIPVK
-296 SDDTPADVPP
+296 TDDTPVEDLPQMD
-306 TRLMA
+306 LLS

-320 QFKLEAAV
+320 QFKIEAAV
-328 IARHPEFRMEHRNL
+328 IARHPEFHMEHRNL
-342 LDKMDLKR
+342 LDKIDFKR
-350 GVITI
+350 GVIKI
-355 DGKEYK
+355 GEKEYK

-369 VDPKDPYRLTSAEQN
+369 VDPANPYRLTPAEQN
-384 VIGRLVH
+384 VIDRLTH
-391 SFTNSKALSRHMECL
+391 SFCNSKALARHVDCL
-406 FAHGSLYLVHNNNL
+406 FEHGSLYLVHNNNL

-427 LNEDGTFATMQ
+427 LNDDGTLASMN
-438 IQGVEYKGKELF
+438 IQGVDYKGRELF
-450 DTIEKLVRTAY
+450 DTIDKYVRTAY
-461 FSTENDELKEYGKDL
+461 YASDDDPLKQYGQDL

-487 PFDKKSMATFER
+487 PFDKKRMATFER
-499 YFIAEKE
+499 YFLAEKE
-506 THHEEKG
+506 THFEEKG

-527 ILQEFGITDMEHA
+527 ILREFGITNLEHA

-545 HIPVKEA
+545 HIPVKES

-569 GFSKVYHETTGIA
+569 GFSKVYHQQTGIA
-582 GYTLIYNSHGM
+582 GYTLIFNSHGM

-601 ESIHKS
+601 ESIQQS
-607 VSEGMDVIAATQ
+607 IAQGMDVIAATQ
-619 VVEYSDRQILVR
+619 VVEYSDQQILVR
-631 DTDKGKRLM
+631 DTDKGRRLM
-640 ARVEDLKALLQAYR
+640 ARVEDLRALLQAYR

>member
-1 MCYKNK
+1 
-7 IMERSIEYLQLLAKS
+7 MERSIEYLQLLAKS

-75 DAVFGD
+75 EAVFGD
-81 ELSLEDK
+81 ELGEEEK

-97 PEAKLRVL
+97 PEAKLRIL
-105 KAENDNLDEWY
+105 KAQMQNMDEWY
-116 KVTLMQMIAVL
+116 KVTLMQLIAVL
-127 TRVSSRYTRSKVRKA
+127 TRVASRYTRSKVRKA

-152 ELMHETRGTFESKH
+152 ELMHETRGTFLSKRS
-166 NYLKAI
+166 YVQAI
-172 IDTIVSTGRATHFIT
+172 VDTIVSTGRAKYYII
-187 AIADVTRDLVIDQ
+187 AIADVTRSLVIDQ

-237 WMGAASGSAACVA
+237 WMGAAAGSAACVA

-262 GTLEDGYGIN
+262 STLEDGYGIN

-277 TFAME
+277 TFAMQ
-282 TYADDPCTLFNPVK
+282 TYADDPCSLFSPVK
-296 SDDTPADVPP
+296 SDDTPSDLPQ
-306 TRLMA
+306 TQLMA
-311 QMHKAIAII
+311 QMHKAIAVI
-320 QFKLEAAV
+320 QFKVEHEV
-328 IARHPEFRMEHRNL
+328 IMRHPEYGMEGRNL

-350 GVITI
+350 GVIVI
-355 DGKEYK
+355 DGCEYK
-361 LLDTNFPT
+361 LLDVNFPT
-369 VDPKDPYRLTSAEQN
+369 VDPSDPYRLTPAEKN
-384 VIGRLVH
+384 VIERLTH
-391 SFTNSKALSRHMECL
+391 SFSSSQALARHMECL
-406 FAHGSLYLVHNNNL
+406 FTHGSLYLVYNNNL

-427 LNEDGTFATMQ
+427 LNEDGTLAEML
-438 IQGVEYKGKELF
+438 IQGVPYSGKALF
-450 DTIEKLVRTAY
+450 DTIDKYVRTAY
-461 FSTENDELKEYGKDL
+461 YASDDDPIKEYGRDL
-476 FWYLWCGPVSP
+476 IWYLWCGPVSP
-487 PFDKKSMATFER
+487 PFDKQRMATFER

-506 THHEEKG
+506 THEEKKG
-513 NYYRLKNRR
+513 NYYRLKNRK

-527 ILQEFGITDMEHA
+527 ILREFGITDMEHA

-545 HIPVKEA
+545 HIPVKA
-552 SGESPIKA
+552 SSGESPIKA

-569 GFSKVYHETTGIA
+569 GFSKVYHAQTGIA

-593 RLVRHHPF
+593 RLVQHHPF
-601 ESIHKS
+601 ESIQQS
-607 VSEGMDVIAATQ
+607 VDRGMDVIASTQ
-619 VVEYSDRQILVR
+619 VVEYTDSQILVR

-640 ARVEDLKALLQAYR
+640 AKVEDLRALLQAYR
-654 TGLIRN
+654 SGLIRS

>member
-1 MCYKNK
+1 
-7 IMERSIEYLQLLAKS
+7 MERSVEYLQLLAKS

-81 ELSLEDK
+81 ELSADEK
-88 RSLSALISY
+88 RTLSALISY
-97 PEAKLRVL
+97 PEAKLRAI
-105 KAENDNLDEWY
+105 KADNDDLDEWY
-116 KVTLMQMIAVL
+116 KVTLMRMIAVL
-127 TRVSSRYTRSKVRKA
+127 TRVASRYTRSKVRKA

-152 ELMHETRGTFESKH
+152 ELMHETRGTFISKH

-172 IDTIVSTGRATHFIT
+172 VDTIVSTGRASHFIT

-200 LHIIGDIYDRGP
+200 LHIIGDIFDRGS

-222 NYRDFDIQWGNHDVV
+222 SYRDFDIQWGNHDVV
-237 WMGAASGSAACVA
+237 WMGAATGSAACVA
-250 NVVRNSLKYSDM
+250 NVVRNSLKYASM
-262 GTLEDGYGIN
+262 TTLEDGYGIN

-277 TFAME
+277 TFAMQ
-282 TYADDPCTLFNPVK
+282 TYADDPCTLFIPVK
-296 SDDTPADVPP
+296 TDETPVEDLPQMD
-306 TRLMA
+306 LLS

-320 QFKLEAAV
+320 QFKIEAAV
-328 IARHPEFRMEHRNL
+328 IARHPEFHMEHRNL
-342 LDKMDLKR
+342 LDKIDFKR
-350 GVITI
+350 GVINI
-355 DGKEYK
+355 DGREYQ

-369 VDPKDPYRLTSAEQN
+369 VDPKDPYRLTPAEQN
-384 VIGRLVH
+384 VIDRLTH
-391 SFTNSKALSRHMECL
+391 SFCNSKALARHVDCL
-406 FAHGSLYLVHNNNL
+406 FEHGSLYLVHNNNL

-427 LNEDGTFATMQ
+427 LNEDGTLASMD
-438 IQGVEYKGKELF
+438 IQGVDYKGRELF
-450 DTIEKLVRTAY
+450 DTIDKYVRTAY
-461 FSTENDELKEYGKDL
+461 YASDDDPLKQYGQDL

-487 PFDKKSMATFER
+487 PFDKKRMATFER
-499 YFIAEKE
+499 YFLAEKE

-527 ILQEFGITDMEHA
+527 ILREFGITELEHA

-545 HIPVKEA
+545 HIPVKES

-569 GFSKVYHETTGIA
+569 GFSKVYHQQTGIA
-582 GYTLIYNSHGM
+582 GYTLIFNSHGM

-601 ESIHKS
+601 ESIQQS
-607 VSEGMDVIAATQ
+607 IAQGMDVIAATQ
-619 VVEYSDRQILVR
+619 VVEYSEQQILVR
-631 DTDKGKRLM
+631 DTDKGRRLM
-640 ARVEDLKALLQAYR
+640 SRVEDLRALLQAYR

>member
-1 MCYKNK
+1 
-7 IMERSIEYLQLLAKS
+7 MERSIEYLQLLAKS

-81 ELSLEDK
+81 ELSLDDK
-88 RSLSALISY
+88 RTLSALISY
-97 PEAKLRVL
+97 PEAKLRAI
-105 KAENDNLDEWY
+105 KADNDDLDEWY
-116 KVTLMQMIAVL
+116 KVTLMRMIAVL
-127 TRVSSRYTRSKVRKA
+127 TRVASRYTRSKVRKA

-152 ELMHETRGTFESKH
+152 ELMHETRGTFISKH

-172 IDTIVSTGRATHFIT
+172 VDTIVSTGRASHFIT

-200 LHIIGDIYDRGP
+200 LHIIGDIFDRGS

-222 NYRDFDIQWGNHDVV
+222 SYRDFDIQWGNHDVV
-237 WMGAASGSAACVA
+237 WMGAATGSAACVA
-250 NVVRNSLKYSDM
+250 NVVRNSLKYASM
-262 GTLEDGYGIN
+262 TTLEDGYGIN

-277 TFAME
+277 TFAMQ
-282 TYADDPCTLFNPVK
+282 TYADDPCTLFIPVK
-296 SDDTPADVPP
+296 TDDTPVEDLPQMD
-306 TRLMA
+306 LLS

-320 QFKLEAAV
+320 QFKIEAAV
-328 IARHPEFRMEHRNL
+328 IARHPEFHMEHRNL
-342 LDKMDLKR
+342 LDKIDFKR
-350 GVITI
+350 GVIKI

-369 VDPKDPYRLTSAEQN
+369 VDPANPYKLTPAEQN
-384 VIGRLVH
+384 VIDRLTH
-391 SFTNSKALSRHMECL
+391 SKALARHVDCL
-406 FAHGSLYLVHNNNL
+406 FEHGSLYLVHNNNL

-427 LNEDGTFATMQ
+427 LNEDGTLASMS
-438 IQGVEYKGKELF
+438 IQGVDYKGRELF
-450 DTIEKLVRTAY
+450 DTIDKYVRTAY
-461 FSTENDELKEYGKDL
+461 YASDDDPLKQYGQDL

-487 PFDKKSMATFER
+487 PFDKKRMATFER
-499 YFIAEKE
+499 YFLAEKE

-527 ILQEFGITDMEHA
+527 ILREFGITELEHA

-545 HIPVKEA
+545 HIPVKES

-569 GFSKVYHETTGIA
+569 GFSKVYHQQTGIA
-582 GYTLIYNSHGM
+582 GYTLIFNSHGM

-601 ESIHKS
+601 ESIQQS
-607 VSEGMDVIAATQ
+607 IAQGMDVIAATQ
-619 VVEYSDRQILVR
+619 VVEYSEQQILVR
-631 DTDKGKRLM
+631 DTDKGRRLM
-640 ARVEDLKALLQAYR
+640 ARVEDLRALLQAYR

>member
-1 MCYKNK
+1 
-7 IMERSIEYLQLLAKS
+7 MERSLEYLQLLAKS

-75 DAVFGD
+75 EAVFGD
-81 ELSLEDK
+81 ELSVEEK

-105 KAENDNLDEWY
+105 KAGNDNLDEWY
-116 KVTLMQMIAVL
+116 KVTLMQLIAVL

-152 ELMHETRGTFESKH
+152 ELMHETRGTFLSKH
-166 NYLKAI
+166 NYIKAI
-172 IDTIVSTGRATHFIT
+172 VDTIVSTGRASHFIT
-187 AIADVTRDLVIDQ
+187 AIADVTRNLVIDQ

-222 NYRDFDIQWGNHDVV
+222 SYRDFDIQWGNHDVV

-262 GTLEDGYGIN
+262 STLEDGYGIN

-282 TYADDPCTLFNPVK
+282 TYADDECLLFNPVK

-306 TRLMA
+306 TRLMS

-320 QFKLEAAV
+320 QFKIEAAV

-350 GVITI
+350 GVVSI
-355 DGKEYK
+355 DGHEYR

-369 VDPKDPYRLTSAEQN
+369 IDPKDPYRLTPAEQN
-384 VIGRLVH
+384 VIDRLVH

-427 LNEDGTFATMQ
+427 LNEDGSFASLM
-438 IQGVEYKGKELF
+438 IQGVEYEGRELF

-461 FSTENDELKEYGKDL
+461 FSTDNDEFKEYGKDL

-487 PFDKKSMATFER
+487 PFDKQRMATFER

-506 THHEEKG
+506 THEEKKG

-527 ILQEFGITDMEHA
+527 ILAEFGITDMEHA

-545 HIPVKEA
+545 HIPVKAA

-601 ESIHKS
+601 ESIQQS
-607 VSEGMDVIAATQ
+607 VAEGMDVIAATQ
-619 VVEYSDRQILVR
+619 VVEYTDKQILVR

-640 ARVEDLKALLQAYR
+640 ARVEDLRALLQAYR

>member
-1 MCYKNK
+1 M
-7 IMERSIEYLQLLAKS
+7 QLLAKS

-75 DAVFGD
+75 EAVFGD
-81 ELSLEDK
+81 ELSVEEK

-105 KAENDNLDEWY
+105 KAGNDNLDEWY
-116 KVTLMQMIAVL
+116 KVTLMQLIAVL

-152 ELMHETRGTFESKH
+152 ELMHETRGTFLSKH
-166 NYLKAI
+166 NYIKAI
-172 IDTIVSTGRATHFIT
+172 VDTIVSTGRASHFIT
-187 AIADVTRDLVIDQ
+187 AIADVTRNLVIDQ

-222 NYRDFDIQWGNHDVV
+222 SYRDFDIQWGNHDVV

-262 GTLEDGYGIN
+262 STLEDGYGIN

-282 TYADDPCTLFNPVK
+282 TYADDECLLFNPVK

-306 TRLMA
+306 TRLMS

-320 QFKLEAAV
+320 QFKIEAAV

-350 GVITI
+350 GVVSI
-355 DGKEYK
+355 DGHEYR

-369 VDPKDPYRLTSAEQN
+369 IDPKDPYRLTPAEQN
-384 VIGRLVH
+384 VIDRLVH

-427 LNEDGTFATMQ
+427 LNEDGSFASLM
-438 IQGVEYKGKELF
+438 IQGVEYKGRELF

-461 FSTENDELKEYGKDL
+461 FSTDNDEFKEYGKDL

-487 PFDKKSMATFER
+487 PFDKQRMATFER

-506 THHEEKG
+506 THEEKKG

-527 ILQEFGITDMEHA
+527 ILAEFGITDMEHA

-545 HIPVKEA
+545 HIPVKAA

-601 ESIHKS
+601 ESIQQS
-607 VSEGMDVIAATQ
+607 VAEGMDVIAATQ
-619 VVEYSDRQILVR
+619 VVEYTDKQILVR

-640 ARVEDLKALLQAYR
+640 ARVEDLRALLQAYR

>member
-1 MCYKNK
+1 
-7 IMERSIEYLQLLAKS
+7 MERSIEYLQLLAKS
-22 FPSIAAA
+22 FPTIAAA

-81 ELSLEDK
+81 ELSVEDK

-97 PEAKLRVL
+97 PEAKLRAL
-105 KAENDNLDEWY
+105 KADNPNLDEWY

-152 ELMHETRGTFESKH
+152 ELMHETRGTFLSKH
-166 NYLKAI
+166 NYVKAI
-172 IDTIVSTGRATHFIT
+172 VDTIVSTGRASHFIT

-222 NYRDFDIQWGNHDVV
+222 SYRDFDIQWGNHDVA
-237 WMGAASGSAACVA
+237 WMGAATGSAACVA
-250 NVVRNSLKYSDM
+250 NVVRNCLKYADM
-262 GTLEDGYGIN
+262 ATLEDGYGIN

-277 TFAME
+277 TFAMQ
-282 TYADDPCTLFNPVK
+282 TYADDPCSLFIPVRT
-296 SDDTPADVPP
+296 DDTPVEDVPQL
-306 TRLMA
+306 RLMS

-320 QFKLEAAV
+320 QFKIEAAV
-328 IARHPEFRMEHRNL
+328 IARHPEFKMEHRNL
-342 LDKMDLKR
+342 LDKMDLKK
-350 GVITI
+350 GTVFV
-355 DGKEYK
+355 DGHEYK

-369 VDPKDPYRLTSAEQN
+369 VDPKNPFSLSSAEKN
-384 VIGRLVH
+384 VIDRLVH
-391 SFTNSKALSRHMECL
+391 SFTNSKALARHMECL

-427 LNEDGTFATMQ
+427 LNEDGSLASFMV
-438 IQGVEYKGKELF
+438 QGVEYKGKELF
-450 DTIEKLVRTAY
+450 ENMEKCVRAAY
-461 FSTENDELKEYGKDL
+461 YAQDDDPLKHYGQDL

-487 PFDKKSMATFER
+487 PFDKKRMATFER

-506 THHEEKG
+506 THEEEKG
-513 NYYRLKNRR
+513 NYYRLKNRK

-527 ILQEFGITDMEHA
+527 ILQEFGITEMEHA

-545 HIPVKEA
+545 HIPVKES

-560 DGRLLVIDG
+560 GGRLLVIDG
-569 GFSKVYHETTGIA
+569 GFSKVYHQQTGIA

-601 ESIHKS
+601 ESIQQS
-607 VSEGMDVIAATQ
+607 IAQGMDVIAATQ
-619 VVEYSDRQILVR
+619 VVEYTDQQILVR

-654 TGLIRN
+654 SGLIRN

>member
-1 MCYKNK
+1 
-7 IMERSIEYLQLLAKS
+7 MERSIEYLQLLAKS

-75 DAVFGD
+75 EAVFGD
-81 ELSLEDK
+81 ELSVEEK

-105 KAENDNLDEWY
+105 KAGNDNLDEWY
-116 KVTLMQMIAVL
+116 KVTLMQLIAVL

-152 ELMHETRGTFESKH
+152 ELMHETRGTFLSKH
-166 NYLKAI
+166 NYIKAI
-172 IDTIVSTGRATHFIT
+172 VDTIVSTGRASHFIT
-187 AIADVTRDLVIDQ
+187 AIADVTRNLVIDQ

-222 NYRDFDIQWGNHDVV
+222 SYRDFDIQWGNHDVV

-262 GTLEDGYGIN
+262 STLEDGYGIN

-282 TYADDPCTLFNPVK
+282 TYADDECLLFNPVK

-306 TRLMA
+306 TRLMS

-320 QFKLEAAV
+320 QFKIEAAV

-350 GVITI
+350 GVVSI
-355 DGKEYK
+355 DGHEYR

-369 VDPKDPYRLTSAEQN
+369 IDPKDPYRLTPAEQN
-384 VIGRLVH
+384 VIDRLVH

-427 LNEDGTFATMQ
+427 LNEDGSFASLM
-438 IQGVEYKGKELF
+438 IQGVEYKGRELF

-461 FSTENDELKEYGKDL
+461 FSTDNDEFKEYGKDL

-487 PFDKKSMATFER
+487 PFDKQRMATFER

-506 THHEEKG
+506 THEEKKG

-527 ILQEFGITDMEHA
+527 ILTEFGITDMEHA

-545 HIPVKEA
+545 HIPVKAA

-601 ESIHKS
+601 ESIQQS
-607 VSEGMDVIAATQ
+607 VAEGMDVIAATQ
-619 VVEYSDRQILVR
+619 VVEYTDKQILVR

-640 ARVEDLKALLQAYR
+640 ARVEDLRALLQAYR

>member
-1 MCYKNK
+1 
-7 IMERSIEYLQLLAKS
+7 
-22 FPSIAAA
+22 
-29 STEIINLEAILNL
+29 
-42 PKGTEHFVTDIHG
+42 
-55 EYDAFDYV
+55 
-63 LRSASGVIQQKI
+63 
-75 DAVFGD
+75 
-81 ELSLEDK
+81 
-88 RSLSALISY
+88 
-97 PEAKLRVL
+97 
-105 KAENDNLDEWY
+105 
-116 KVTLMQMIAVL
+116 
-127 TRVSSRYTRSKVRKA
+127 
-142 LPKDY
+142 
-147 AYIIE
+147 
-152 ELMHETRGTFESKH
+152 MHETRGTFLSKH
-166 NYLKAI
+166 NYLQAI
-172 IDTIVSTGRATHFIT
+172 IDTIVSTGRASHFIT

-250 NVVRNSLKYSDM
+250 NVIRNSLKYADM

-282 TYADDPCTLFNPVK
+282 TYADDPCTLFTPVK
-296 SDDTPADVPP
+296 TDETPVDDVPQI
-306 TRLMA
+306 RLLS

-320 QFKLEAAV
+320 QFKIEAQV
-328 IARHPEFRMEHRNL
+328 IARHPEFHMEHRNL
-342 LDKMDLKR
+342 LDKMDLKK
-350 GVITI
+350 GTVLWN
-355 DGKEYK
+355 GKEYQ

-369 VDPKDPYRLTSAEQN
+369 VDPSDPFKLTSAEQN
-384 VIGRLVH
+384 VISRLVH
-391 SFTNSKALSRHMECL
+391 SFTNSKALARHMECL

-427 LNEDGTFATMQ
+427 LNEDGTFASME
-438 IQGVEYKGKELF
+438 IQGVEYKGRELF

-461 FSTENDELKEYGKDL
+461 FSTTDDALKEYGKDL

-499 YFIAEKE
+499 YFIADTS
-506 THHEEKG
+506 THTEEKG

-522 DICEM
+522 EICEM
-527 ILQEFGITDMEHA
+527 ILQEFGITEMEHA

-545 HIPVKEA
+545 HIPVKA
-552 SGESPIKA
+552 AKGESPIKA

-569 GFSKVYHETTGIA
+569 GFSKVYHQETGIA

-593 RLVRHHPF
+593 RLVRHRPF
-601 ESIHKS
+601 ESIQQS
-607 VSEGMDVIAATQ
+607 VAQGMDVIAHTQ
-619 VVEYSDRQILVR
+619 VVEFTEEQILVR

>member
-1 MCYKNK
+1 
-7 IMERSIEYLQLLAKS
+7 MERSTEYLQLLAKS

-81 ELSLEDK
+81 DLSLEDK

-105 KAENDNLDEWY
+105 KADNENLDEWY

-369 VDPKDPYRLTSAEQN
+369 VDPKDPYHLTSAEQN
-384 VIGRLVH
+384 VIDRLVH

-527 ILQEFGITDMEHA
+527 ILLEFGITDMEHA

>member
-1 MCYKNK
+1 
-7 IMERSIEYLQLLAKS
+7 MERSVEYLQLLAKS

-75 DAVFGD
+75 EAVFGD
-81 ELSLEDK
+81 ELSADDK
-88 RSLSALISY
+88 RTLSALISY
-97 PEAKLRVL
+97 PEAKLRTI
-105 KAENDNLDEWY
+105 KADNNNLNEWY
-116 KVTLMQMIAVL
+116 KVTLIRMIAVL
-127 TRVSSRYTRSKVRKA
+127 TRVASRYTRSKVRKA

-152 ELMHETRGTFESKH
+152 ELMHETRGTFTSKH

-172 IDTIVSTGRATHFIT
+172 VDTIVSTGRASHFIT

-200 LHIIGDIYDRGP
+200 LHIIGDIFDRGS

-222 NYRDFDIQWGNHDVV
+222 SYRDFDIQWGNHDVV
-237 WMGAASGSAACVA
+237 WMGAATGSAACVA
-250 NVVRNSLKYSDM
+250 NVVRNSLKYASM
-262 GTLEDGYGIN
+262 TTLEDGYGIN

-277 TFAME
+277 TFAMQ
-282 TYADDPCTLFNPVK
+282 TYADDPCTLFIPVK
-296 SDDTPADVPP
+296 TDDTPVEDLPQMD
-306 TRLMA
+306 LLS

-320 QFKLEAAV
+320 QFKIEAAV
-328 IARHPEFRMEHRNL
+328 IARHPEFNMEHRNL
-342 LDKMDLKR
+342 LDKIDFKR
-350 GVITI
+350 GVINI

-369 VDPKDPYRLTSAEQN
+369 VDPANPYKLTPAEQN
-384 VIGRLVH
+384 VIDRLTH
-391 SFTNSKALSRHMECL
+391 SFCNSKALARHVDCL
-406 FAHGSLYLVHNNNL
+406 FEHGSLYLVHNNNL

-427 LNEDGTFATMQ
+427 LNDDGTLASMN
-438 IQGVEYKGKELF
+438 IQGVDYKGRELF
-450 DTIEKLVRTAY
+450 DTIDKYVRTAY
-461 FSTENDELKEYGKDL
+461 YASDDDPLKQYGQDL

-487 PFDKKSMATFER
+487 PFDKKRMATFER
-499 YFIAEKE
+499 YFLAEKE
-506 THHEEKG
+506 THFEEKG

-527 ILQEFGITDMEHA
+527 ILREFGITNLEHA

-545 HIPVKEA
+545 HIPVKES

-569 GFSKVYHETTGIA
+569 GFSKVYHQQTGIA
-582 GYTLIYNSHGM
+582 GYTLIFNSHGM

-601 ESIHKS
+601 ESIQQS
-607 VSEGMDVIAATQ
+607 IAQGMDVIASTQ
-619 VVEYSDRQILVR
+619 VVEYSDEQILVR
-631 DTDKGKRLM
+631 DTDKGRRLM
-640 ARVEDLKALLQAYR
+640 ARVEDLRALLQAYR